1 MEWGAEDRERR
12 AFGDSVVRPGA
23 SGTPESRAEPQ
34 GSDSPRPPE
43 ETLTRT
49 HMFDRGRH
57 GRRDTNPENPG
68 RDQDDRGRRL
78 LERSSQ
84 GRAPGPE
91 VHADE
96 RLPHHPRE
104 PDCDGDPRGESVSI
118 ARRRAGSLRR
128 RRHLPSVG
136 GRTADRGPSDQDA
149 RESHLDATWNSERW
163 RREEMPGSGQERYSR
178 AWHDAGTYADIRH
191 AT

>member
-49 HMFDRGRH
+49 SMFDRGRH

-68 RDQDDRGRRL
+68 RDQDDGGRRFV
-78 LERSSQ
+78 ERSSQ
-84 GRAPGPE
+84 GGEPGAE
-91 VHADE
+91 
-96 RLPHHPRE
+96 LM
-104 PDCDGDPRGESVSI
+104 STY
-118 ARRRAGSLRR
+118 
-128 RRHLPSVG
+128 RH
-136 GRTADRGPSDQDA
+136 T
-149 RESHLDATWNSERW
+149 
-163 RREEMPGSGQERYSR
+163 
-178 AWHDAGTYADIRH
+178 
-191 AT
+191 